1 MKLILTEEQSFLK
14 ETAKNFVSEKTPV
27 DHFRKLRDNKDLL
40 GWDKEIWSQMVAL
53 GWSGILVPEEFGGS
67 NFGITGMSVIMQEC
81 GKNLTPSPLFATGV
95 MGVSV
100 LTSFGNHEQ
109 QENLLPKIVNGEIT
123 TCLAIDEESHHD
135 PINSMPFASQNGDSF
150 ILNLS
155 LIHI

>member
-53 GWSGILVPEEFGGS
+53 GWSGILVPENS
-67 NFGITGMSVIMQEC
+67 GIKLWYHWDEC
-81 GKNLTPSPLFATGV
+81 DHASGKNLTPSPLFATGV

-100 LTSFGNHEQ
+100 PQVLEIMN
-109 QENLLPKIVNGEIT
+109 NKKIFYQR
-123 TCLAIDEESHHD
+123 L
-135 PINSMPFASQNGDSF
+135 
-150 ILNLS
+150 
-155 LIHI
+155 

>member
-67 NFGITGMSVIMQEC
+67 NFGICLLYTS
-81 GKNLTPSPLFATGV
+81 PSPRDG
-95 MGVSV
+95 
-100 LTSFGNHEQ
+100 
-109 QENLLPKIVNGEIT
+109 LL
-123 TCLAIDEESHHD
+123 SR
-135 PINSMPFASQNGDSF
+135 MPSSA
-150 ILNLS
+150 
-155 LIHI
+155 

>member
-27 DHFRKLRDNKDLL
+27 DHFRKLRDNEDFL

-100 LTSFGNHEQ
+100 H
-109 QENLLPKIVNGEIT
+109 
-123 TCLAIDEESHHD
+123 
-135 PINSMPFASQNGDSF
+135 
-150 ILNLS
+150 
-155 LIHI
+155 